1 MQKDIIEGYRL
12 SPQQKHLWSL
22 QAGDGSSVY
31 RVQCAIQIEGNLDL
45 DTLKIAV
52 QDVSD
57 RHEILR
63 TTFKCLPGMNIPI
76 QVINDSRTTWLPD
89 CNFSGLNSQQQE
101 AKVEEIFN
109 QVSCLHFDLGKE
121 PLLYLSLVTL
131 SPHNYLL
138 IVNLPA
144 LIADTVSLKNLVHEI
159 SHSYAA
165 CLQGEKLDDEPLQYA
180 DLAEWQNELLEGEET
195 EVEREYWRKQNI
207 SPLLNLT
214 LPLENQPNDSSK
226 FQPHFLSFQ
235 INHDLVSKLKS
246 QSDGTDANAFISI
259 FLLAC
264 WQVLLWR
271 VTAQSDVVVAT
282 ACNGRKY
289 EELERAIGLFTK
301 YLPLRLNWEG
311 NWRFREVLEQTRESL
326 HEISNW
332 QESFSW
338 EQIVSSNERILE
350 QSFFPFCFD
359 FESVPAKEVA
369 TDVCFSI
376 YKQYACLDRFKVKL
390 SCVRT
395 EESLS
400 VEFHYDANLV
410 SAEAIERL
418 AGQFQT
424 LLQSAIAQPE
434 ALISELEIL
443 KPSDRQKLLV
453 DFNNTE
459 CDYPQDKCIH
469 HLFEEQA
476 ERTPDNIAVTFKNR
490 QLTYAELNA
499 RANQLAHYLQN
510 IEVKPEVLVG
520 ICVERSIELLIGILG
535 ILKAGGA
542 YLPLDPA
549 YPKERLSFMLSDAQV
564 PVLLTQEKLM
574 SGLPEYQGRVLC
586 LDTDWGVTLGESEEN
601 PVSGANPLNL
611 AYVIYTSGSTGKP
624 KGTMIL
630 HQGLVNYLSW
640 CTKAYAVTEG
650 CGAPVHSSIGFDA
663 TITSLFSPLL
673 VGQKVVL
680 LPEEQEIE
688 ALSNILRSTS
698 NFSLVKITPAHLDVL
713 SQLLPS
719 TEAAGKTRAFI
730 IGGEALLGKSLSF
743 WQTHA
748 PDTRLI
754 NEYGPTETVV
764 GCCVYEVSN
773 QTNLS
778 GAVAIGRPIANTQIY
793 ILDRHL
799 QPVPIGVPGELYI
812 GGAGVARGYLN
823 RPKLTEEKFIPNPF
837 EQRKAEGKGQR
848 ADGRSTRNSSL
859 LPSASH
865 LLPSLEKSKVS
876 RLYKTGDLGRYL
888 PDGTIEFLGRI
899 DDQVKIRGFR
909 IELGEIE
916 AVLSQHPGVRETASI
931 VREDVPGDKRLVT
944 YVVRDRK
951 SPPDISELRQ
961 FLKERLPEY
970 MVPSAFVLLN
980 ELPLTPNGKIDRR
993 ALPAPDQARPDWA
1006 GEFVAP
1012 STPAEKMLAKIWAEV
1027 LRVERLGIH
1036 DNFFELGGDSIL
1048 SLQIVVKAN
1057 QVGFQLTPKDIFDCK
1072 TIGNL
1077 AAVAGTARTI
1087 ESEQGL
1093 VTGLVPLTPIQHW
1106 FFAQNQPDP
1115 HHWNQAFIL
1124 EMRHVQDPELLEQV
1138 VQHLLEHHD
1147 ALRLRFRREASGWQQ
1162 VNASPDEVVPFTRV
1176 DLSALPENEQKLAL
1190 EATATELQASLNLS
1204 EGPLLRVAFF
1214 DLGLEKA
1221 SRLLIVIHHLV
1232 VDGVSWRILLEDF
1245 AHAYQQL
1252 SQGQAIHL
1260 PPKTTSFKQW
1270 AERLQEYAQS
1280 AELQQERDYW
1290 LAEVQKPFSPLPV
1303 DYSGGDNTEPS
1314 ACSVSVSLSQNE
1326 TQELL
1331 QQVPKAYNTQIN
1343 DVLLAAL
1350 VQAFAEWT
1358 GEQTLMLEL
1367 EGHGR
1372 ENIFDDVDLSRT
1384 VGWFTTHFPVVLN
1397 LGDTSDPGEALKA
1410 IKEQLRAI
1418 PHRGLGYGVLRYL
1431 SRDLELQAQPR
1442 AEVSFNYLGQS
1453 DQVFS
1458 ESSLLIPARESIGAS
1473 RSQRGSRVYLLEI
1486 NGIVAGG
1493 QLQMNWTYSKA
1504 IHRQSTIE
1512 NLAEKFRQAL
1522 RRLITHCQS
1531 PESVGYTPSDFPQMQ
1546 FSSEELDELLAEL

>member
-1 MQKDIIEGYRL
+1 MQKEIIEGYRL
-12 SPQQKHLWSL
+12 SPQQKHLWLL

-31 RVQCAIQIEGNLDL
+31 RIQCAIQIEGNLDL
-45 DTLKIAV
+45 ETLKLAV

-76 QVINDSRTTWLPD
+76 QVINNSNIAWLPD
-89 CNFSGLNSQQQE
+89 YNLSGLNSQQQE
-101 AKVEEIFN
+101 VKIEKNFN
-109 QVSCLHFDLGKE
+109 QAFDLAFDLENGS
-121 PLLYLSLVTL
+121 LLYLSLVTL
-131 SPHNYLL
+131 SPQNYLL
-138 IVNLPA
+138 IVSLPA
-144 LIADTVSLKNLVHEI
+144 AIADTVSLKNLVHEI
-159 SHSYAA
+159 SRSYAA
-165 CLQGEKLDDEPLQYA
+165 CLQGKKLDDEPLQYA
-180 DLAEWQNELLEGEET
+180 DLAEWQNELLEREDT
-195 EVEREYWRKQNI
+195 EVGREYWRKQNI
-207 SPLLNLT
+207 SPFLNLT

-226 FQPHFLSFQ
+226 FQPHFLSFK
-235 INHDLVSKLKS
+235 INHDWVSKLKL
-246 QSDGTDANAFISI
+246 QSDGTDANAFIST
-259 FLLAC
+259 FLLTC

-289 EELERAIGLFTK
+289 EELERAIGLLTK
-301 YLPLRLNWEG
+301 YLPLRLNWEE
-311 NWRFREVLEQTRESL
+311 NWRFREVLEQTHESL
-326 HEISNW
+326 REIEKW

-338 EQIVSSNERILE
+338 EQIVGSNEGTIE
-350 QSFFPFCFD
+350 PSFFPFCFD
-359 FESVPAKEVA
+359 FESVPAKEVS

-395 EESLS
+395 EDSLD
-400 VEFHYDANLV
+400 VQFYYDANLF

-434 ALISELEIL
+434 ALISKLEIL
-443 KPSDRQKLLV
+443 KPSDRQQLLV
-453 DFNNTE
+453 KFNNTE

-476 ERTPDNIAVTFKNR
+476 ERTPDSIAVTFKNR

-499 RANQLAHYLQN
+499 RANQLAHYLQS
-510 IEVKPEVLVG
+510 IGVKPEVLVG
-520 ICVERSIELLIGILG
+520 ICVERAIELLIGILG

-574 SGLPEYQGRVLC
+574 PALPEYQGRVFC
-586 LDTDWGVTLGESEEN
+586 LDTDWGVTLAESEEN

-640 CTKAYAVTEG
+640 CTKTYAVSEG

-673 VGQKVVL
+673 VGQKVIL

-688 ALSNILRSTS
+688 ALSNILLQES

-719 TEAAGKTRAFI
+719 NEAAGKTRAFI
-730 IGGEALLGKSLSF
+730 IGGEALLGNSLSF
-743 WQTHA
+743 WRTHA

-773 QTNLS
+773 QTDLS

-823 RPKLTEEKFIPNPF
+823 ARELTEEKFIPNPF
-837 EQRKAEGKGQR
+837 EQRKAEGKGHR
-848 ADGRSTRNSSL
+848 TDGKSTPNSSL

-876 RLYKTGDLGRYL
+876 RLYKTGDLARYL

-909 IELGEIE
+909 IELGEIS
-916 AVLSQHPGVRETASI
+916 AILTQHPGVRETASI
-931 VREDVPGDKRLVT
+931 VREDVAGDKRLVA

-951 SPPDISELRQ
+951 SPPDITELRQ
-961 FLKERLPEY
+961 FLKQRLPEY

-1006 GEFVAP
+1006 GKFVAP
-1012 STPAEKMLAKIWAEV
+1012 STPAEKILAKIWAEV

-1048 SLQIVVKAN
+1048 SLQIVAKAN
-1057 QVGFQLTPKDIFDCK
+1057 QAGFQLTPKHIFDCK
-1072 TIGNL
+1072 SIANL
-1077 AAVAGTARTI
+1077 AAVAGTTRTI

-1093 VTGLVPLTPIQHW
+1093 VTGLVPLIPIQHW
-1106 FFAQNQPDP
+1106 FFAQNQPEP
-1115 HHWNQAFIL
+1115 HYWNQAFIL
-1124 EMRHVQDPELLEQV
+1124 EMRQVQDPGLLEQV

-1147 ALRLRFRREASGWQQ
+1147 ALRLRFRREESGWQQ
-1162 VNASPDEVVPFTRV
+1162 VNASPDDVVPFTRV
-1176 DLSALPENEQKLAL
+1176 DLSALAENEQKLAI
-1190 EATATELQASLNLS
+1190 EATAAELQASLNLS
-1204 EGPLLRVAFF
+1204 EGSLLRVAFF
-1214 DLGLEKA
+1214 DLGLQKA

-1290 LAEVQKPFSPLPV
+1290 LAELQKPFSRLPV
-1303 DYSGGDNTEPS
+1303 DYSGGDNTEAS

-1343 DVLLAAL
+1343 DVLLTAL

-1358 GEQTLMLEL
+1358 GERTLMLEL

-1384 VGWFTTHFPVVLN
+1384 VGWFTTHFPVILT
-1397 LGDTSDPGEALKA
+1397 LGESSNPGETLKA
-1410 IKEQLRAI
+1410 IKEQLRSI
-1418 PHRGLGYGVLRYL
+1418 PHRGIGYGVLRYL

-1442 AEVSFNYLGQS
+1442 PEVSFNYLGQS

-1458 ESSLLIPARESIGAS
+1458 ESSLLTPAPESTGAS

-1493 QLQMNWTYSKA
+1493 QLQMNCTYSKA
-1504 IHRQSTIE
+1504 IHRKSTIE
-1512 NLAEKFRQAL
+1512 NLAEKFMAAL

-1531 PESVGYTPSDFPQMQ
+1531 PEAVGYTPSDFPQMQ